1 MKMHEIL
8 TLNEAAALLRVS
20 RRTMFRLLASKEVPG
35 VKLGGSWRFSRD
47 LLLRII
53 EDGGAL
59 VIDGKGIAG

>member
-1 MKMHEIL
+1 MKEIL
-8 TLNEAAALLRVS
+8 TLPEACELLRIS
-20 RRTMFRLLASKEVPG
+20 RRTMFRLLASGEVPG

-59 VIDGKGIAG
+59 TFDGKRIT